1 MIRVEGTD
9 ASSVQPVIDALRA
22 HDAVIRAMR
31 PVRPSLEDLFIE
43 AITDKE
49 SGKVSGVGAARGR
62 SKRAKG
68 GR

>member
-1 MIRVEGTD
+1 
-9 ASSVQPVIDALRA
+9 
-22 HDAVIRAMR
+22 
-31 PVRPSLEDLFIE
+31 VRPSLEDLFIE

-62 SKRAKG
+62 GKRAKG